1 MTSAR
6 SAHAPGLPL
15 LRLSHVP
22 ELEGNRLRLHVQRM
36 VFGGGGNRPERGASW
51 FFLSPTDDREDFEAQ
66 VSLPLEQAE
75 ALAAACA
82 AFNAIMDKHE
92 HSAASPEALPSRST
106 APRAQSLATAAA
118 QVAILAGFLPA
129 IAARC
134 LGLL

>member
-75 ALAAACA
+75 ALAA
-82 AFNAIMDKHE
+82 FNAIMDEHE
-92 HSAASPEALPSRST
+92 HSAASPKALPSRST
-106 APRAQSLATAAA
+106 EPRAQSLVTAAA
-118 QVAILAGFLPA
+118 QVAVLAGFLPA
-129 IAARC
+129 VLARG